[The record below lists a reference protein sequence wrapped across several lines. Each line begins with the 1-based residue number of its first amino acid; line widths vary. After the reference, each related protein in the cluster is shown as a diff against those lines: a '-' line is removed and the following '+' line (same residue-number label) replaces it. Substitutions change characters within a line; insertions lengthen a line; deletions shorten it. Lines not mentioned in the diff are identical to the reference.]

1 MEQRRTRKKEVAT
14 PKMKSILLLV
24 PEEKHY
30 ALKLQAVTQK
40 TTVRKLIN
48 DAIELILKEG
58 AKEKK

>member
-14 PKMKSILLLV
+14 PKMKSILQ
-24 PEEKHY
+24 HY